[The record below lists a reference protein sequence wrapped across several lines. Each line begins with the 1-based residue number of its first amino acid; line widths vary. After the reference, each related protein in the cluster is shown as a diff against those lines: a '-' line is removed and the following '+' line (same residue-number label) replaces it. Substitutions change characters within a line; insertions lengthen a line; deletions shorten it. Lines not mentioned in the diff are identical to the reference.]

1 VRGGSRKDTLRLMNE
16 TVPIELAVLE
26 VSDEYDVF
34 RVRHRTREIARLAGL
49 EEYEQVHLATAVCEL
64 SRELI
69 TSRITVSITFTLCCG
84 PVPALLVT
92 AEWRPP
98 VIAGPSGPN
107 HQRPVEA
114 LGAAPWLP
122 VSGPLDDSHGMR
134 RFTLTNELRPR
145 GDASVGTLPE
155 RIREAFLRSE
165 PAGPLEALASQ
176 NHDLLNTLGA
186 LRARQNEL
194 RRASRELEETNRGVV
209 ALYAELDAAASR
221 LRDTAHI
228 LQRAMLSEPP
238 SVEGLEICVRY
249 RPAGAGDGAEAGGD
263 WHDVFRL
270 PDGDLAVVVGDVVG
284 HDTKAA
290 AAMGQLRAMLHG
302 LAYHNSDQPK
312 HTLEALDRTIRNM
325 RLTPFATCI
334 YTRLHLSEAVD
345 HSSGLVMS
353 WANAGHPGMIV
364 VRPDGTSAVIESPR
378 DIALGVIDA
387 HPRTAGRRWLP
398 PGSLILWFSDGL
410 FERRDECPDASMARL
425 LGLTTLNGRR
435 PLPELCDALVDSA
448 PVEDDLVLVALRLA
462 TG

>member
-1 VRGGSRKDTLRLMNE
+1 MSE
-16 TVPIELAVLE
+16 TVPIELTVL
-26 VSDEYDVF
+26 VVGCDHDVF
-34 RVRHRTREIARLAGL
+34 LVRHRTREIARLAGL
-49 EEYEQVHLATAVCEL
+49 EEYDQVHLATAVCEL

-69 TSRITVSITFTLCCG
+69 TSHTTVSVTFTLCG
-84 PVPALLVT
+84 DLAPTLVVT
-92 AEWRPP
+92 AEWTPP
-98 VIAGPSGPN
+98 AAGAIDHRHQHLVDAIGAASWLPASG
-107 HQRPVEA
+107 HVHDA
-114 LGAAPWLP
+114 LGT
-122 VSGPLDDSHGMR
+122 R
-134 RFTLTNELRPR
+134 RFTLTTELHTW
-145 GDASVGTLPE
+145 GDTSADTIAE
-155 RIREAFLRSE
+155 RIHEALACAE
-165 PAGPLEALASQ
+165 PAGALEALGSH
-176 NHDLLNTLGA
+176 NRDLLATLGA

-194 RRASRELEETNRGVV
+194 QRASRELEETNRGVV
-209 ALYAELDAAASR
+209 ALYAELDAAATR

-263 WHDVFRL
+263 WHDVFQL

-290 AAMGQLRAMLHG
+290 ATMGQLRAMLHG
-302 LAYHNSDQPK
+302 LAFHNSDQPK

-334 YTRLHLSEAVD
+334 YARLHLSEAGD
-345 HSSGLVMS
+345 RKSGLVMS

-364 VRPDGTSAVIESPR
+364 VRPDGTSAVVEAPR

-425 LGLTTLNGRR
+425 LRQSTLNGRL
-435 PLPELCDALVDSA
+435 PLAELCDALVDSA
-448 PVEDDLVLVALRLA
+448 PAEDDLVLVALRLA
-462 TG
+462 DG